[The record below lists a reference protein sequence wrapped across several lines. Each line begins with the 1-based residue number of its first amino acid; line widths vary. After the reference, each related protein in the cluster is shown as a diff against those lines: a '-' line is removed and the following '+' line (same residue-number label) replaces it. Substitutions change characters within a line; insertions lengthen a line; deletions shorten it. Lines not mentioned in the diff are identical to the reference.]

1 MSELDLRSRSLDNTA
16 DGNRAQNL
24 DFCLD
29 TSLEWFSP
37 IAEKRRW
44 LWRKSNSTQSHRVKR
59 SDAIEVGS
67 SDLQAGLAEAIV
79 ILKDEV
85 ARNHSKQEATKK
97 ELDTIS
103 NELLECKTDL
113 TFALSM
119 VKGIFLLVRYK
130 VRCLALSR
138 PLSTEIEDGPMPSTG
153 GNPQENSPEREDS
166 AEEVKSDGFSPS
178 DSV

>member
-44 LWRKSNSTQSHRVKR
+44 LWQSHRVKR

-79 ILKDEV
+79 ILNDEV
-85 ARNHSKQEATKK
+85 ARNHSKQEAAKK

-103 NELLECKTDL
+103 NELLECKADL
-113 TFALSM
+113 TFALSIL
-119 VKGIFLLVRYK
+119 KGISLL
-130 VRCLALSR
+130 A
-138 PLSTEIEDGPMPSTG
+138 
-153 GNPQENSPEREDS
+153 
-166 AEEVKSDGFSPS
+166 F
-178 DSV
+178 